1 MGVSRQPDTF
11 AARIG
16 LRWGVA
22 AAVLGAGIGVASGL
36 IQARRLDT
44 VVFLPCLVLG
54 ILIMWTLGET
64 GHSAARRTGSLGSG
78 TLAAA
83 LAGGLGSL
91 GFSVGSDVTLFV
103 VDPTLARLPSAV
115 LIGSLVALILN
126 ACIFAG
132 LGAICGVVGAS
143 IGKDQ
148 FLKGQVASSPSTPQ
162 SPPEMRQP

>member
-1 MGVSRQPDTF
+1 MSTSRQPDTL
-11 AARIG
+11 AVRTG

-36 IQARRLDT
+36 IQAHRIDN
-44 VVFLPCLVLG
+44 VVTLPCLELG

-64 GHSAARRTGSLGSG
+64 GHSTARRTGSLSSG

-83 LAGGLGSL
+83 LAGALGSL

-103 VDPTLARLPSAV
+103 ADPTFARLPSAV

-132 LGAICGVVGAS
+132 LGVICGVVGAS

-148 FLKGQVASSPSTPQ
+148 FSKQHVASSPSTPQ